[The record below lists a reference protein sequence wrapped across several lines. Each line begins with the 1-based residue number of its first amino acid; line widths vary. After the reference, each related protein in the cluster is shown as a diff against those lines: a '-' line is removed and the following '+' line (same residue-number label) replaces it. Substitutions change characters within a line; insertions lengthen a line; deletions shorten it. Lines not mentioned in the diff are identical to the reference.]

1 LTSSSAVF
9 SVAQVALEVQLEVPV
24 RLVVLETFWVARPE
38 RQRAR
43 LEALVPLEVLTDFL
57 LVLVQVVQ
65 TLLRA
70 LAQLVRL
77 HPPLLAALL

>member
-38 RQRAR
+38 RQRAP